1 MKAFPGKALFVSK
14 ELYRYYFESRIPRAA
29 AALSYYLTMTFF
41 PMIICLYTLLGR
53 NYGHAVRAVNF
64 LSQYISPKTTD
75 MLRSFMKYVA
85 QSNRESMLFAGLV
98 LLITSASA
106 AERTLQ
112 ITIGEMQG
120 KRRYKGLGSFFFSLI
135 SSLLFVA
142 AIYFAI
148 VVLLTSREL
157 LDRLNA
163 LIPFIDIGSSWQWF
177 RFLLLA
183 GICLVM
189 FALIY
194 RTSQARGEY
203 YRCFPGAVFS
213 TLAIEG
219 MSLVFSRFIAASTRY
234 SLVYGSLS
242 SVILLMIWLYFNCQ
256 IIYLGAA
263 LNLALRSLKEHRA
276 VEEQGGH
283 GS

>member
-14 ELYRYYFESRIPRAA
+14 ELYRYYFESKIPRAA

-53 NYGHAVRAVNF
+53 NYAHAVRAVNF

-85 QSNRESMLFAGLV
+85 QSNRESMLFAGLI

-106 AERTLQ
+106 AERTLHV
-112 ITIGEMQG
+112 TIGEMQG
-120 KRRYKGLGSFFFSLI
+120 KRRYKGLGSYFFSLL

-183 GICLVM
+183 GICLVL
-189 FALIY
+189 FALFF
-194 RTSQARGEY
+194 RTSQPRGENY
-203 YRCFPGAVFS
+203 PCFPGALFS
-213 TLAIEG
+213 ALAIEG

-234 SLVYGSLS
+234 SLVYGSLT

-256 IIYLGAA
+256 IIYLGVA
-263 LNLALRSLKEHRA
+263 LNLALRSLKEQRA
-276 VEEQGGH
+276 VKE
-283 GS
+283 